1 MVTHQLTGTRR
12 LEGKVAVVTG
22 AGSGATGV
30 GTGQAISTLFA
41 REGANVLLVDR
52 DAARAA
58 DTLRQIESEGGVAS
72 VFTADVTK
80 SAECKA
86 MAEAAVARY
95 GGLHVL
101 VNNVGI
107 LGKGTVVTVDED
119 EWDQVMTVNLK
130 SMVLTSKH
138 AVPVMAAA
146 GGGSII
152 NISSIS
158 ALRSIG
164 ITGTV
169 PYTVSKGGAMTLTT
183 SMAVQHGRQG
193 VRVNCIAPGFLY
205 TPMVAGTMT
214 PEWREARRN
223 ASPLGTEGTA
233 WDVAW
238 ACVYLASDEA
248 RWVTGAVLPVDGG
261 TLCTTALSAF
271 HDMR

>member
-119 EWDQVMTVNLK
+119 EWDQVLIVNLK

-169 PYTVSKGGAMTLTT
+169 PYTVSKGGAITLTT

-214 PEWREARRN
+214 PEGRDARRK

-261 TLCTTALSAF
+261 TLCTTALSAL